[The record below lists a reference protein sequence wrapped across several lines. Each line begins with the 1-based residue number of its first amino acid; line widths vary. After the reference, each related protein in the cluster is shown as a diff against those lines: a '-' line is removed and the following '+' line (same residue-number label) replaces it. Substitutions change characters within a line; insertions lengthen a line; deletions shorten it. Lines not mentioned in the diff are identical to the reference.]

1 MRKVSRT
8 NVEPERRRRTRV
20 EEERAS
26 PCRWHDGLLLRLQNG
41 AGGEM
46 KGNVPGFLGLPLI
59 LHSFSGDPP
68 CALAGN
74 RRRCSKKQMTPG
86 DNGND
91 VVG

>member
-1 MRKVSRT
+1 MRKASRT
-8 NVEPERRRRTRV
+8 NVEPERRTTTSV

-26 PCRWHDGLLLRLQNG
+26 PCRWHDGLLLPLQNG
-41 AGGEM
+41 TSGEM
-46 KGNVPGFLGLPLI
+46 KGNVPDFFGFPLI

-86 DNGND
+86 YNGND